1 MCCEYLDLKY
11 QGGTRYLLKL
21 WGGKASKVDIFEAEA
36 RNPTIRV
43 TPDER
48 EIVREVF
55 LYLDEVSRYEYAFSV
70 NLVRLE
76 DIILDSFIGH
86 GREELTHVMNRY
98 RSEMEY
104 AESNGNYDFNGY
116 SVLVAGF
123 QAILETNLLVVAC

>member
-70 NLVRLE
+70 NLVSKLFLKLWIASPIFGRSSGERVPSTLFKRL
-76 DIILDSFIGH
+76 II
-86 GREELTHVMNRY
+86 
-98 RSEMEY
+98 
-104 AESNGNYDFNGY
+104 FNN
-116 SVLVAGF
+116 SVIITIFLNNIYF
-123 QAILETNLLVVAC
+123 FHNHT